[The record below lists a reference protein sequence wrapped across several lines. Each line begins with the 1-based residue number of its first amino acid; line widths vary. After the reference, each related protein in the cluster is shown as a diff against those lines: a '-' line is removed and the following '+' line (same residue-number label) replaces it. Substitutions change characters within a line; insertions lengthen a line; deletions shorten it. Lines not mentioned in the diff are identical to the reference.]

1 VLGAGFGG
9 GGQEAMKISFLL
21 MLVSV
26 FVAFSYMPVGGEA
39 KQSSVAARIRT
50 RLMPNG

>member
-1 VLGAGFGG
+1 
-9 GGQEAMKISFLL
+9 MKIHFLL

-26 FVAFSYMPVGGEA
+26 FMAFSYMPVRNEA
-39 KQSSVAARIRT
+39 NQNSIAARIRT

>member
-1 VLGAGFGG
+1 
-9 GGQEAMKISFLL
+9 MKIYFLL

-26 FVAFSYMPVGGEA
+26 FMAFSYMPVRNEA
-39 KQSSVAARIRT
+39 KQNSIAARIRT

>member
-1 VLGAGFGG
+1 LDAGIRG
-9 GGQEAMKISFLL
+9 GGQKAMKISFLL

-26 FVAFSYMPVGGEA
+26 FVAFSYMPLRSEA
-39 KQSSVAARIRT
+39 KQGSVVARIRT

>member
-1 VLGAGFGG
+1 
-9 GGQEAMKISFLL
+9 MKISFLL

-26 FVAFSYMPVGGEA
+26 FVAFSYMPVRTEA
-39 KQSSVAARIRT
+39 KQSSVIARIRT

>member
-1 VLGAGFGG
+1 
-9 GGQEAMKISFLL
+9 MKIYFLL

-26 FVAFSYMPVGGEA
+26 FMAFSYMPARTEA
-39 KQSSVAARIRT
+39 KQSSIAARIRT

>member
-1 VLGAGFGG
+1 
-9 GGQEAMKISFLL
+9 MKISFLL

-26 FVAFSYMPVGGEA
+26 FVAFSYIPVGSEA
-39 KQSSVAARIRT
+39 KLSRVAARIRT